1 VGEVVRHGISQRRA
15 CVLLSVARSGL
26 VYRDRRAGADAA
38 LLRAIQHLV
47 RQHPRWGYRRVWAG
61 LRRKGQV
68 RNGKRVYRL
77 WRRAGLP
84 LPQRRGRRRRPAGAR
99 VAPVA
104 GQPNAVWASD
114 ILHQACANGE
124 RVRCLTVVD
133 EYTRECLAIVVAPRL
148 SAEQVVRCWA
158 PLVARYGPPQYL
170 RTDNGPEFVSR
181 RTQAWLALHQILPA
195 RIAPGHPWQ
204 NGVVESFHS
213 RLRDECLDR
222 EWVASA
228 AEAAVLLEQ
237 YRRRYNTEH
246 LHSSQQYRT
255 PAEVR
260 AQSGTGG
267 DRAFL
272 PGSREPVPV

>member
-1 VGEVVRHGISQRRA
+1 MGEVERHGISRRRA

-26 VYRDRRAGADAA
+26 GYRARRAEPDAQ
-38 LLRAIQHLV
+38 LLRAIQRLA
-47 RQHPRWGYRRVWAG
+47 RRHPRWGYRRVWAR
-61 LRRKGQV
+61 LRREGQAV
-68 RNGKRVYRL
+68 NWKRVYRL
-77 WRRAGLP
+77 WRQAGLT
-84 LPQRRGRRRRPAGAR
+84 LPRRCRRRRRLEGVR

-104 GQPNAVWASD
+104 DRPNAVWASD
-114 ILHQACANGE
+114 LLHQACANGE

-133 EYTRECLAIVVAPRL
+133 EYTRECLAIVVATRW

-158 PLVARYGPPQYL
+158 LLVEELGAPQYV
-170 RTDNGPEFVSR
+170 RTDNGPEFVSQ
-181 RTQAWLALHQILPA
+181 RTQAWLAAHQILPA
-195 RIAPGHPWQ
+195 RIAPGSPWQ

-246 LHSSQQYRT
+246 LHSAQHYRT

-260 AQSGTGG
+260 AESETGG

-272 PGSREPVPV
+272 PGRQEPVPV